1 MVFALLNYNDYLY
14 KFFEEAVRN
23 SFNTKTKLM
32 KTLKQFFL
40 LAPSIAALLCSCT
53 SRPVKTADYQVV
65 PLPRT
70 VELTAGAGPFVMSGK
85 TVLDVNPS
93 DSVMMKNAELFSG
106 YISDLTGIRLK
117 TKENQDRNVIK
128 LRSELPDS
136 CSEAYD
142 IRVYPDSIVVNGA
155 SPAGTFYGLQTL
167 RKAIAPDS
175 ARSFN
180 VAYPAGHIY
189 DKPRFPYRGAHFDTA
204 RHFFAPDSVKM
215 FVDLLALH
223 NINTFHWHLTD
234 DQGWRMEIKSHPEL
248 AEKGQWRSGTVIGL
262 MKDAGH
268 DSENVYDTVR
278 YGGYYTQD
286 QIRDIIKYAAD
297 RHITVVPEI
306 DMPGH
311 MQALLSVYPELG
323 CTGGPYEAWKGF
335 GISKEVLCA
344 GNDSVFGIIKDVL
357 NEVVDLFPGE
367 YIHIGGDECPKD
379 RWNGCAKCQAR
390 IKELGLR
397 ADSRSTAEQKL
408 QTWFMAKAADYL
420 QQRGRK
426 VIGWNEMMEGGLPE
440 GAVVMSWVGIDGAI
454 EAARMG
460 HDAILTP
467 YESLYFD
474 FAQGD
479 PAKEPLA
486 AAWSHPVLLK
496 DVYDFNP
503 APEAL
508 TADQQRHIVG
518 VQANLWCEYVP
529 TFRHAQYMELP
540 RMAAL
545 SEVQWCAQDKKSYDD
560 FMTRLPRLAAHYD
573 ALGYNYARHT
583 ITPPPGK

>member
-1 MVFALLNYNDYLY
+1 
-14 KFFEEAVRN
+14 
-23 SFNTKTKLM
+23 M
-32 KTLKQFFL
+32 KEGDQK
-40 LAPSIAALLCSCT
+40 
-53 SRPVKTADYQVV
+53 
-65 PLPRT
+65 
-70 VELTAGAGPFVMSGK
+70 
-85 TVLDVNPS
+85 
-93 DSVMMKNAELFSG
+93 
-106 YISDLTGIRLK
+106 
-117 TKENQDRNVIK
+117 
-128 LRSELPDS
+128 
-136 CSEAYD
+136 
-142 IRVYPDSIVVNGA
+142 
-155 SPAGTFYGLQTL
+155 
-167 RKAIAPDS
+167 
-175 ARSFN
+175 
-180 VAYPAGHIY
+180 
-189 DKPRFPYRGAHFDTA
+189 
-204 RHFFAPDSVKM
+204 
-215 FVDLLALH
+215 
-223 NINTFHWHLTD
+223 HL
-234 DQGWRMEIKSHPEL
+234 
-248 AEKGQWRSGTVIGL
+248 
-262 MKDAGH
+262 
-268 DSENVYDTVR
+268 NVYDTVR

-286 QIRDIIKYAAD
+286 RIRDIIRYAAD
-297 RHITVVPEI
+297 RHITIVPEI

-323 CTGGPYEAWKGF
+323 CTGGPYEAWKGW
-335 GISKEVLCA
+335 GISREVLCA

-357 NEVVDLFPGE
+357 DEVVDLFPGE

-379 RWNGCAKCQAR
+379 RWKECAKCQAK

-467 YESLYFD
+467 FESLYFD

-486 AAWSHPVLLK
+486 ATWSHPVLLK

-508 TADQQRHIVG
+508 TADRQRHIVG
-518 VQANLWCEYVP
+518 VQANLWCEYIP

-545 SEVQWCAQDKKSYDD
+545 SEVQWCAQDKKD
-560 FMTRLPRLAAHYD
+560 FTDFLKRLHGLAAHYD
-573 ALGYNYARHT
+573 ALDYNYARHT
-583 ITPPPGK
+583 IAPPSGK

>member
-1 MVFALLNYNDYLY
+1 M
-14 KFFEEAVRN
+14 E
-23 SFNTKTKLM
+23 
-32 KTLKQFFL
+32 TLKHILL
-40 LAPSIAALLCSCT
+40 LAPLSAAMLSACT
-53 SRPVKTADYQVV
+53 SRPVKTADYRVV
-65 PLPRT
+65 PLPQSI
-70 VELTAGAGPFVMSGK
+70 ELTAGAEPFVMSGK
-85 TVLDVNPS
+85 TALSVNPS
-93 DSVMMKNAELFSG
+93 DSAMMKNAELFSG
-106 YISDLTGIRLK
+106 YIDDLTGIRLN
-117 TKENQDRNVIK
+117 TKQNQVRNVIK

-142 IRVYPDSIVVNGA
+142 IRVYTDSIVVNGA

-175 ARSFN
+175 TRSFN
-180 VAYPAGHIY
+180 VAYPAAHIY
-189 DKPRFPYRGAHFDTA
+189 DKPRFAYRGAHFDTA
-204 RHFFAPDSVKM
+204 RHFFAPDSVKI
-215 FVDLLALH
+215 FVDMLALH

-248 AEKGQWRSGTVIGL
+248 AEKGQWRSGTVIGS
-262 MKDAGH
+262 MKEGEQEH
-268 DSENVYDTVR
+268 LNVYDTVR

-286 QIRDIIKYAAD
+286 QIRDIIRYAAD

-323 CTGGPYEAWKGF
+323 CTGGPYEAWKGW
-335 GISKEVLCA
+335 GISREVLCA
-344 GNDSVFGIIKDVL
+344 GNDSAFSIIKDVL
-357 NEVVDLFPGE
+357 DEVVDLFPGE

-379 RWNGCAKCQAR
+379 RWKECAKCQAR

-397 ADSRSTAEQKL
+397 ADAKSSAEQKL

-467 YESLYFD
+467 FESLYFD

-479 PAKEPLA
+479 PAREPLA
-486 AAWSHPVLLK
+486 ASWSHPVLLK

-508 TADQQRHIVG
+508 TADRQRHIVG

-545 SEVQWCAQDKKSYDD
+545 SEVQWCEQDKKD
-560 FMTRLPRLAAHYD
+560 FNDFLKRLHGLAAHYD
-573 ALGYNYARHT
+573 ALDYNYARHT
-583 ITPPPGK
+583 IAPPSGK